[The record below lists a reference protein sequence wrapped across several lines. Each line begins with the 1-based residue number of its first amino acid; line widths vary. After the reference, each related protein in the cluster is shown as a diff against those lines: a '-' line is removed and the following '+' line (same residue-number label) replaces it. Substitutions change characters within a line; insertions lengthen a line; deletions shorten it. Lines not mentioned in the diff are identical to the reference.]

1 MSTVKPDVSYCDQ
14 IYSSKA
20 LLCIG
25 LITFSTFYAHYR
37 LRPKLWN
44 DCHCPAPS
52 SFQAKE
58 QLHTTEITYNY
69 YENETLLLQNCS
81 TSAFVSRRARK
92 RILADKNA
100 VFVQGDRVIDLG
112 HEYFI
117 SVDDILY
124 GYDVLFEKDVLF
136 SAGSWLGVQFQSS
149 PQDAIIFQQLIWK
162 IKPDLIIDFGTN
174 AGGSALFFAS
184 MMSFYA
190 DAGVV
195 LTIDIKPFTENAVPK
210 EKLRCKDCVIPSEN
224 RLWKKYVQFIQG
236 STTDAKVIAQV
247 KQYASNSKTILI
259 SHDSSHDSY
268 IVYQDL
274 LNFAHLVSINSYF
287 VVQDTKLDRLL
298 NPYNG
303 PLTAVRQFLE
313 YQNKT
318 QQNLNY
324 TFEVDRS
331 VEIFYYSQHAH
342 GWLKRTK

>member
-1 MSTVKPDVSYCDQ
+1 MSTIKPDVGYFDQ
-14 IYSSKA
+14 ICSAKA
-20 LLCIG
+20 LFCVG
-25 LITFSTFYAHYR
+25 LIVLSTFYAHYR
-37 LRPKLWN
+37 LRPTLWSE
-44 DCHCPAPS
+44 CHCPPPP

-58 QLHTTEITYNY
+58 QSHTTKITYDY
-69 YENETLLLQNCS
+69 YENETLLLQKCS
-81 TSAFVSRRARK
+81 TSTFVSTRARK

-100 VFVQGDRVIDLG
+100 VFVQGERVIDLG
-112 HEYFI
+112 GEYFI
-117 SVDDILY
+117 SVDDVLY

-136 SAGSWLGVQFQSS
+136 SAGSWLGAQFQSS
-149 PQDAIIFQQLIWK
+149 PHDAMIFQQLIWK

-195 LTIDIKPFTENAVPK
+195 LTVDIKPFTENAVPK
-210 EKLRCKDCVIPSEN
+210 ERLRCKDCVTPSEN
-224 RLWKKYVQFIQG
+224 KLWKKYVQFIQG

-274 LNFAHLVSINSYF
+274 LNFAQLVSLNSYF

-303 PLTAVRQFLE
+303 PLAAVRQFLE